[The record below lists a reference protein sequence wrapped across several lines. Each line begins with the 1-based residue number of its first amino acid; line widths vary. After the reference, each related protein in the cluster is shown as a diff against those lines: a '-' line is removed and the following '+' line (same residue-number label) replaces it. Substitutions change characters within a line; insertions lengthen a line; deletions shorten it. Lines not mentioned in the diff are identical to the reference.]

1 MGAFSFGSRK
11 PDPVEARKKELEAR
25 MQRLQNQRDELQREL
40 EDAANPTEAEELREP
55 APPIWRV
62 EEEWESLSDRTSVTP
77 RQQRDKRIRDRNQ
90 FLVLGLALLV
100 VLALIFWVLWP

>member
-1 MGAFSFGSRK
+1 MRAFSFGSRK
-11 PDPVEARKKELEAR
+11 PDPVEERKKELEAK

-40 EDAANPTEAEELREP
+40 EQAANPPEPEELREP
-55 APPIWRV
+55 GPPIWRS

-90 FLVLGLALLV
+90 FVVLGFALLV